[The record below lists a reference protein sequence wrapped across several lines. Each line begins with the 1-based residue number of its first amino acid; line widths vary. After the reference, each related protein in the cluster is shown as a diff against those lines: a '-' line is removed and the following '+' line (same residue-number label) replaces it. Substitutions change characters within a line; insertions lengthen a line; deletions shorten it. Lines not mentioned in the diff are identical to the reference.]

1 MGEETIMKRHFLGL
15 SLAGGFALAACTGAS
30 AADSFTLS
38 SPAFKDGTLM
48 AQKNAGANKQN
59 PNCVGENVSPPLA
72 WANPPAGTKSYALL
86 MIDPEGR
93 GGLGVIH
100 WLAYNIPANVTG
112 FAEGETSQPS
122 PKYTGGKGT
131 AGQAS
136 YMGPCTPVGAPHH
149 YTFTLVATDLEPGAL
164 AAGLTYPE
172 LMAKLDGHAKGGT
185 GLIGLWQNPATNK

>member
-1 MGEETIMKRHFLGL
+1 MNRYILGL
-15 SLAGGFALAACTGAS
+15 SLAGGFSLATCTGAF
-30 AADSFTLS
+30 AAEVFTLM

-48 AQKNAGANKQN
+48 AQKNAGANKTN
-59 PNCVGENVSPPLA
+59 PNCVGENVSPPLS

-100 WLAYNIPANVTG
+100 WLAYNIPASVTS
-112 FAEGETSQPS
+112 FAEGETSHAS

-131 AGQAS
+131 AGQS
-136 YMGPCTPVGAPHH
+136 TYLGPCTPVGAPHH

-164 AAGLTYPE
+164 PAGLTYPE
-172 LMAKLDGHAKGGT
+172 LMSKLDGHAKGGT

>member
-1 MGEETIMKRHFLGL
+1 MNRHILGL
-15 SLAGGFALAACTGAS
+15 SLAGGFALATCTGAS
-30 AADSFTLS
+30 AADYFTLS

-48 AQKNAGANKQN
+48 AQKNAGGNKQN

-72 WANPPAGTKSYALL
+72 WTNPPAGTKSYALL

-100 WLAYNIPANVTG
+100 WLAYNIPADVTS
-112 FAEGETSQPS
+112 FAEGETSKPS

-131 AGQAS
+131 AGQGI

-149 YTFTLVATDLEPGAL
+149 YTFTMIATDLEPGAL
-164 AAGLTYPE
+164 PAGLTYPE
-172 LMAKLDGHAKGGT
+172 LVAKLDGHAKGAT
-185 GLIGLWQNPATNK
+185 GLIGMWQNPNTNK

>member
-1 MGEETIMKRHFLGL
+1 MKYRAIALLGI
-15 SLAGGFALAACTGAS
+15 AAVLGAS
-30 AADSFTLS
+30 PAATAAEVLTLTS
-38 SPAFKDGTLM
+38 SAFQDNGTL
-48 AQKNAGANKQN
+48 AVKNACNDKQRT

-72 WANPPAGTKSYALL
+72 WSNPPAGTKSYALL
-86 MIDPEGR
+86 LIDPEGR

-131 AGQAS
+131 AGQAT

-149 YTFTLVATDLEPGAL
+149 
-164 AAGLTYPE
+164 
-172 LMAKLDGHAKGGT
+172 
-185 GLIGLWQNPATNK
+185 